1 MADDKIQQAAQQVQ
15 ERAVPAVKDV
25 TDGTVRPAA
34 DRAAAQ
40 VTLPQPPVNKPRTHT
55 SPCMKE

>member
-40 VTLPQPPVNKPRTHT
+40 VTLPPPRSTNLARILHRA
-55 SPCMKE
+55 